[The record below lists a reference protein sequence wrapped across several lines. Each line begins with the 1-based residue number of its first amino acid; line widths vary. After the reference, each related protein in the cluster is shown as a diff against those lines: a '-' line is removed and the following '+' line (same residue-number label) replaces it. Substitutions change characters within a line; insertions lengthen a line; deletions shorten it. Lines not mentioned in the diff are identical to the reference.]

1 MVDAMEKM
9 DEIQESLETLE
20 RAFEDVKIIR
30 TEYTRYNQYMLAKK
44 AQAYLDRRREV
55 NTART
60 QLEQL
65 TVRKQELGASIQENQ
80 RSLSDLAG
88 REKLLLAEREG
99 ILDSDL
105 ADVDRRLAEARRK
118 IQELQQREKEWQ
130 RRADDANSQI
140 FLHEQKW
147 KFLQDELSGCCDR
160 LEEQKQELEKQ
171 QKFCF
176 GRTTET
182 PYGC

>member
-1 MVDAMEKM
+1 M
-9 DEIQESLETLE
+9 
-20 RAFEDVKIIR
+20 
-30 TEYTRYNQYMLAKK
+30 
-44 AQAYLDRRREV
+44 
-55 NTART
+55 
-60 QLEQL
+60 
-65 TVRKQELGASIQENQ
+65 RKQELGASIQENQ

-140 FLHEQKW
+140 FLNEQKW

-171 QKFCF
+171 QEVLLWEDHGNAVRLLNQEQSAESDRISERLAEY
-176 GRTTET
+176 GRQLAECRKVIRL
-182 PYGC
+182 YE